1 MESQLFH
8 LYRFGREKEKMEAI
22 EAYGSHLLDT
32 EGWLPNGPQ
41 SSDPLMEWYAISWQL
56 MREYAHLRGQW

>member
-1 MESQLFH
+1 
-8 LYRFGREKEKMEAI
+8 MEAI